1 MKKAVKI
8 NPVISLILYTLLYLA
23 MGFLII
29 RYHWSAHW
37 LMLPAV
43 FSILAAQFFP
53 LWTALAMEA
62 IFMVASLIV
71 LLFLPTD
78 LKPNIHIVEFLAL
91 ALVLTTTILL
101 LYDLNIQKELTDQEL
116 MNNLQRV
123 QYAFEG
129 TQDGVW
135 DWKPAVPEL
144 YLSPGLQELLIGET
158 ISSLDYHNLTGII
171 HPEDI
176 ESVTQKFTEHYTH
189 QSPHIKVETRVRD
202 RAGNWLWVL
211 LKGKVTEWDANDQP
225 VRIVG
230 TAVDIAEQKKIEQA
244 LKESGMIFRQI
255 SDNIR
260 EVYWLRDRKTRQLIY
275 MKLDDSIKNMEST
288 NDEVRFSTPD
298 YYYKNI
304 HPDDRETIRKYENE
318 LYETGKPFLQDYR
331 FFHRDGTIHWLM
343 CRQYPVLDEH
353 GDFYRVIGVV
363 EDITKRKHAELALL
377 KSEKRFRNMVEH
389 QGEGI
394 VIVDTEETFI
404 YTNPAVGHIFGVFH
418 ESLLG
423 HRWHEFL
430 DPKQLD
436 ILLTQTENRRQGK
449 ENSYE
454 LVINLP
460 DGFKRNI
467 LCTVTPRMDESNQY
481 AGAIEVIRD
490 ITERH
495 KEVEQLRYQSTHD
508 ALTGLNN
515 RAFFEEELNRLESG
529 DQYPIAII
537 MMDMDGLKKI
547 NDNLGHAAGDTQL
560 VRTAQLLKSSF
571 REGDI
576 VARIGGDEFA
586 ILMPRTNRETQ
597 DRIIRRLREN
607 IIQENLS
614 VSWSDHPIEISI
626 GGEVCKNRGS
636 LRETLDQADAR
647 MYADKS
653 LSKTNTA

>member
-8 NPVISLILYTLLYLA
+8 NPVISLIFYTLLYLA

-53 LWTALAMEA
+53 LWTTLAMEA

-71 LLFLPTD
+71 LLFLPVG
-78 LKPNIHIVEFLAL
+78 LKLNSHILEF
-91 ALVLTTTILL
+91 LVLTLVLSSTILL
-101 LYDLNIQKELTDQEL
+101 IHNLNTRKELTDQEL
-116 MNNLQRV
+116 INNLQRV

-129 TQDGVW
+129 AQDGIW
-135 DWKPAVPEL
+135 DWKPAIPEL
-144 YLSPGLQELLIGET
+144 YLSPGLQELLIGENT
-158 ISSLDYHNLTGII
+158 PSLDCHNLARIV

-176 ESVTQKFTEHYTH
+176 ESVTQKFTEHYTC
-189 QSPHIKVETRVRD
+189 QSPHIKVEMRVRD
-202 RAGNWLWVL
+202 RAGNWLWFL
-211 LKGKVTEWDANDQP
+211 LKGKVTERNVNDQP
-225 VRIVG
+225 VRVVG

-244 LKESGMIFRQI
+244 LKESGMIFRQV

-275 MKLDDSIKNMEST
+275 MKLDDSIKNMENT

-304 HPDDRETIRKYENE
+304 YPDDRETIRKCENE
-318 LYETGKPFLQDYR
+318 LYKTGKPFSQDYR
-331 FFHRDGTIHWLM
+331 FFHQDGTIHWLM

-353 GDFYRVIGVV
+353 GDFYRVIGVA
-363 EDITKRKHAELALL
+363 EDITERKHAELALL

-418 ESLLG
+418 ETLLG

-430 DPKQLD
+430 DSKQLD
-436 ILLTQTENRRQGK
+436 ILLAQTENRRQGK

-454 LVINLP
+454 LVINRP
-460 DGFKRNI
+460 DGFKRNV
-467 LCTVTPRMDESNQY
+467 LCTVTPRTDENNQY

-547 NDNLGHAAGDTQL
+547 NDYSGHAAGDTQL
-560 VRTAQLLKSSF
+560 IRTAQLLKSSF

-586 ILMPRTNRETQ
+586 ILMPCTDRETQ
-597 DRIIRRLREN
+597 DGIIQRLREN

-614 VSWSDHPIEISI
+614 APWSDYPIKISI
-626 GGEVCKNRGS
+626 GGKVCETQGS
-636 LRETLDQADAR
+636 LRDTLDQADAR